1 MTKIEAV
8 KAQQVIDSR
17 GNPTVEA
24 EVLVNKHWFRA
35 MVPAGLSTG
44 KHEAA
49 ELRDHNAAYHGKSVM
64 MAVRNVNMVIAKKL
78 IGHTVTDQTGIDTTL
93 CKLDGTANKKKLGA
107 NAILAV
113 SLACCRA
120 GAAQEGKHLF
130 EHIGTL
136 SKNKPALIPVPQMNV
151 LNGGAHAG
159 QENDI
164 QEHMIMPVGAKSFS
178 QALQMGSECYYA
190 LHSLLKKNFGFRATL
205 VGDEGGFVP
214 PLETVQERLK
224 IMTKAVEEAGY
235 TAGKDIVFAL
245 DAAASEFYDMQKQQY
260 TFENQI
266 YPADRLLSFYEDL
279 CEQFPIAS
287 IEDPFAEDDWQGWH
301 QWTAAVGKKMQIVG
315 DDLLVTNPD
324 RMKIAAKKEACN
336 ALLLKVNQI
345 GTLTE
350 ALAAAQL
357 AKKHKWKV
365 VVSHRSGETEDPFIA
380 DLAVGLNAGQCK
392 FGAPARSERV
402 AKYNQL
408 LRIEELLGNKARYGL
423 K

>member
-1 MTKIEAV
+1 MAKIEAV
-8 KAQQVIDSR
+8 KARQVIDSR

-64 MAVRNVNMVIAKKL
+64 MAVRNVNTVIAKKL
-78 IGHTVTDQTGIDTTL
+78 VGHAVTDQKEIDTTL

-136 SKNKPALIPVPQMNV
+136 SKNKPTLIPVPQMNV

-178 QALQMGSECYYA
+178 QALQMGSECYHA

-235 TAGKDIVFAL
+235 TAGKDVVFAL

-301 QWTAAVGKKMQIVG
+301 QWTAAVGEKMQIVG
-315 DDLLVTNPD
+315 DDLLVTNPG